1 MIINSTNNTEVTP
14 LTNFTT
20 EEEGVD
26 GKNIIR
32 LLQKTQ
38 TAKETFLSSGIKPTG
53 YNSYQKYNY
62 FSLDDI
68 VPEVVKICNK
78 LGLATQ
84 FKFTKDCGKLL
95 VIDLE
100 TGCKQVFTTPLPA
113 PTNNKATEQCKEIQ
127 AIQTYSRRALYL
139 QWLEIVE
146 VNSIELENTSTK
158 QKKKKG
164 AKNAPQ
170 KTEKSSEQSLEDWGF
185 QVQKELE
192 KRGQR
197 GSPTEIKKVCKDL
210 VGENSPMYWELLKAF
225 KVSGTTY

>member
-1 MIINSTNNTEVTP
+1 MITSTKSN
-14 LTNFTT
+14 NFTT
-20 EEEGVD
+20 FTKTTAEEGVE
-26 GKNIIR
+26 GKNTLL

-38 TAKETFLSSGIKPTG
+38 TAKECFLNSGIKPTG
-53 YNSYQKYNY
+53 YNAYQKYNY

-68 VPEVVKICNK
+68 VPEVVKICCK

-84 FKFTKDCGKLL
+84 FKFTRDCGKLI

-170 KTEKSSEQSLEDWGF
+170 NGEKSPENSLEEWGF
-185 QVQKELE
+185 RDQKELE

-197 GSPTEIKKVCKDL
+197 GSPEEIKKVCKDL
-210 VGENSPMYWELLKAF
+210 VGENSSMYWELLKAF

>member
-1 MIINSTNNTEVTP
+1 MITST
-14 LTNFTT
+14 TNFTT
-20 EEEGVD
+20 QTKTAEDGVE
-26 GKNIIR
+26 GKNTLL

-38 TAKETFLSSGIKPTG
+38 TAKEQFLSSGIKPTG
-53 YNSYQKYNY
+53 YNAYQKYNY

-68 VPEVVKICNK
+68 VPEVVKICCK

-84 FKFTKDCGKLL
+84 FKFTRDCGKLI

-158 QKKKKG
+158 HKKKG
-164 AKNAPQ
+164 AKKSNQ
-170 KTEKSSEQSLEDWGF
+170 NVEKSPEPSLEEWGF
-185 QVQKELE
+185 RVQKELE

-197 GSPTEIKKVCKDL
+197 GSPAEIKEVCKDL
-210 VGENSPMYWELLKAF
+210 VGENSSMYWELLKAF

>member
-1 MIINSTNNTEVTP
+1 MITSTKSN
-14 LTNFTT
+14 NFTT
-20 EEEGVD
+20 LTKTTAEDGVE
-26 GKNIIR
+26 GKNTLL

-38 TAKETFLSSGIKPTG
+38 TAKEQFLSSGIKPTG
-53 YNSYQKYNY
+53 YNSYQKYHY
-62 FSLDDI
+62 FALDDI
-68 VPEVVKICNK
+68 VPAVVKICCE

-84 FKFTKDCGKLL
+84 FKFTKECGKLL

-158 QKKKKG
+158 QTKKR
-164 AKNAPQ
+164 AKNALQ
-170 KTEKSSEQSLEDWGF
+170 NVEKSPEHSLEEWGF
-185 QVQKELE
+185 RVQKELE
-192 KRGQR
+192 RRNQQGTPAQ
-197 GSPTEIKKVCKDL
+197 IKEVCKDL
-210 VGENSPMYWELLKAF
+210 VGENSSMYWELLKAF

>member
-1 MIINSTNNTEVTP
+1 MITST
-14 LTNFTT
+14 TNFTT
-20 EEEGVD
+20 QTKTAEDGVE
-26 GKNIIR
+26 GKNTR
-32 LLQKTQ
+32 LLLQKTQ
-38 TAKETFLSSGIKPTG
+38 TAKEQFLSSGIKPTG
-53 YNSYQKYNY
+53 YNSYQKYHY

-68 VPEVVKICNK
+68 VPAVVKICCE

-84 FKFTKDCGKLL
+84 FKFTKECGKLL

-158 QKKKKG
+158 QKKKR
-164 AKNAPQ
+164 AKKAPQ
-170 KTEKSSEQSLEDWGF
+170 TVEKAPEHSLEDWGF

-192 KRGQR
+192 RRKQQGTPAQ
-197 GSPTEIKKVCKDL
+197 IKEVCKDL
-210 VGENSPMYWELLKAF
+210 VGENSSMYWELLKAF

>member
-1 MIINSTNNTEVTP
+1 MITST
-14 LTNFTT
+14 TNFTT
-20 EEEGVD
+20 QTKTAEDGVE
-26 GKNIIR
+26 GKNTR
-32 LLQKTQ
+32 LLLQKTQ
-38 TAKETFLSSGIKPTG
+38 TAKEQFLSSGIKPTG
-53 YNSYQKYNY
+53 YNSYQKYHY

-68 VPEVVKICNK
+68 VPAVVKICCE

-84 FKFTKDCGKLL
+84 FKFTKECGKLL
-95 VIDLE
+95 IIDLE

-158 QKKKKG
+158 QKKKR

-170 KTEKSSEQSLEDWGF
+170 NGEKSPEHSLEEWGF
-185 QVQKELE
+185 RVQKELE
-192 KRGQR
+192 KLGQR
-197 GSPTEIKKVCKDL
+197 GSPEEIKKVCKDL

>member
-1 MIINSTNNTEVTP
+1 MIINSTKTNDLTP
-14 LTNFTT
+14 LTTFTT
-20 EEEGVD
+20 EEEGVE
-26 GKNIIR
+26 GKNTR
-32 LLQKTQ
+32 LLLQKTQ
-38 TAKETFLSSGIKPTG
+38 TAKEQFLSSGIKPTG
-53 YNSYQKYNY
+53 YNSYQKYHY

-68 VPEVVKICNK
+68 VPEVVKICCK

-84 FKFTKDCGKLL
+84 FKFTRDCGKLL

-158 QKKKKG
+158 QKKKKRTTTT
-164 AKNAPQ
+164 PQ
-170 KTEKSSEQSLEDWGF
+170 RVEKSPEPSLEEWGF

-192 KRGQR
+192 RRNQQGTPAQ
-197 GSPTEIKKVCKDL
+197 IKQVCKDL
-210 VGENSPMYWELLKAF
+210 VGENSSMYWELLKAF

>member
-1 MIINSTNNTEVTP
+1 MITST
-14 LTNFTT
+14 TNFTT
-20 EEEGVD
+20 QTKTAEDGVE
-26 GKNIIR
+26 GKNTR
-32 LLQKTQ
+32 LLLQKTQ
-38 TAKETFLSSGIKPTG
+38 TAKECFLNSGIKPTG
-53 YNSYQKYNY
+53 YNAYQKYNY

-68 VPEVVKICNK
+68 VPEVVKICCK

-84 FKFTKDCGKLL
+84 FKFTRDCGKLL

-158 QKKKKG
+158 QKKKR
-164 AKNAPQ
+164 AKKAHQ
-170 KTEKSSEQSLEDWGF
+170 TVEKSPEPSLEEWGF
-185 QVQKELE
+185 RVQKELE

-197 GSPTEIKKVCKDL
+197 GSPEEIKEVCKDL
-210 VGENSPMYWELLKAF
+210 VGENSSMYWELLKAF

>member
-1 MIINSTNNTEVTP
+1 MITSTKSN
-14 LTNFTT
+14 NFTT
-20 EEEGVD
+20 LTKTTAEDGVE
-26 GKNIIR
+26 GKNTLLI
-32 LLQKTQ
+32 LQKTQ
-38 TAKETFLSSGIKPTG
+38 TAKEQFLSSGIKPTG
-53 YNSYQKYNY
+53 YNSYQKYHY

-68 VPEVVKICNK
+68 VPAVVKICCE

-84 FKFTKDCGKLL
+84 FKFTKECGKLL

-158 QKKKKG
+158 QKKKR
-164 AKNAPQ
+164 AKKAPQ
-170 KTEKSSEQSLEDWGF
+170 NVGKSPEHSLEEWGF

-192 KRGQR
+192 TRGQR
-197 GSPTEIKKVCKDL
+197 GSPEEIKEVCKDL

>member
-1 MIINSTNNTEVTP
+1 MIINSTTEKVINRDENVEDKNTR
-14 LTNFTT
+14 L
-20 EEEGVD
+20 
-26 GKNIIR
+26 

-38 TAKETFLSSGIKPTG
+38 TAKEMFLSSGIKPTG

-62 FSLDDI
+62 FALEDI
-68 VPEVVKICNK
+68 VPAVVKICCE

-84 FKFTKDCGKLL
+84 FKFTRECGRLFI
-95 VIDLE
+95 IDLE
-100 TGCKQVFTTPLPA
+100 TGCKQVFTTPIPT
-113 PTNNKATEQCKEIQ
+113 PTNTKATEQCKEIQ

-158 QKKKKG
+158 QKKKG
-164 AKNAPQ
+164 AKKAPQ
-170 KTEKSSEQSLEDWGF
+170 NLEKSPEHSLEEWGF
-185 QVQKELE
+185 RVQKELE
-192 KRGQR
+192 RRNQQGTSAQ
-197 GSPTEIKKVCKDL
+197 IKKVCKDL

>member
-1 MIINSTNNTEVTP
+1 MITST
-14 LTNFTT
+14 TNFTT
-20 EEEGVD
+20 QTKTAEDGVE
-26 GKNIIR
+26 GKNTR
-32 LLQKTQ
+32 LLLQKTQ
-38 TAKETFLSSGIKPTG
+38 TAKECFLNSGIKPTG
-53 YNSYQKYNY
+53 YNAYQKYNY

-68 VPEVVKICNK
+68 VPEVVKICCK

-84 FKFTKDCGKLL
+84 FKFTRDCGKLL

-158 QKKKKG
+158 QKKKG
-164 AKNAPQ
+164 AKKAPQ
-170 KTEKSSEQSLEDWGF
+170 NGEKSPENSLEEWGF
-185 QVQKELE
+185 RVQKELE

-197 GSPTEIKKVCKDL
+197 GSPAEIKEVCKDL

>member
-1 MIINSTNNTEVTP
+1 MITST
-14 LTNFTT
+14 TNFTT
-20 EEEGVD
+20 QTKTAEDGVE
-26 GKNIIR
+26 GKNTR
-32 LLQKTQ
+32 LLLQKTQ
-38 TAKETFLSSGIKPTG
+38 TAKECFLNSGIKPTG

-68 VPEVVKICNK
+68 VPEVVKICCK

-84 FKFTKDCGKLL
+84 FKFTRDCGKLI

-113 PTNNKATEQCKEIQ
+113 PTNTKATEQCKEIQ

-170 KTEKSSEQSLEDWGF
+170 NVEKSPENSLEEWGF
-185 QVQKELE
+185 RVQKELE

-197 GSPTEIKKVCKDL
+197 GSPAEIKEVCKDL
-210 VGENSPMYWELLKAF
+210 VGENSSMYWELLKAF

>member
-1 MIINSTNNTEVTP
+1 MITST
-14 LTNFTT
+14 TNFTT
-20 EEEGVD
+20 QTKTAEDGVE
-26 GKNIIR
+26 GKNTR
-32 LLQKTQ
+32 LLLQKTQ
-38 TAKETFLSSGIKPTG
+38 TAKECFLNSGIKPTG

-68 VPEVVKICNK
+68 VPEVVKICCK

-84 FKFTKDCGKLL
+84 FKFTRDCGKLI

-113 PTNNKATEQCKEIQ
+113 PTNTKATEQCKEIQ

-164 AKNAPQ
+164 AKNAHQ
-170 KTEKSSEQSLEDWGF
+170 NVEKSPEPSLEEWGF
-185 QVQKELE
+185 RVQKELE

-197 GSPTEIKKVCKDL
+197 GSPAEIKEVCKDL

>member
-1 MIINSTNNTEVTP
+1 MITST
-14 LTNFTT
+14 TNFTT
-20 EEEGVD
+20 QTKTAEDGVE
-26 GKNIIR
+26 GKNTR
-32 LLQKTQ
+32 LLLQKTQ
-38 TAKETFLSSGIKPTG
+38 TAKECFLNSGIKPTG

-68 VPEVVKICNK
+68 VPEVVKICCK

-84 FKFTKDCGKLL
+84 FKFTRDCGKLI

-113 PTNNKATEQCKEIQ
+113 PTNTKATEQCKEIQ

-158 QKKKKG
+158 HKKKG
-164 AKNAPQ
+164 AKKSNQ
-170 KTEKSSEQSLEDWGF
+170 NVEKSPEPSLEEWGF
-185 QVQKELE
+185 RVQKELE

-197 GSPTEIKKVCKDL
+197 GSPAEIKEVCKDL

>member
-1 MIINSTNNTEVTP
+1 MITSTTN
-14 LTNFTT
+14 NFTT
-20 EEEGVD
+20 LTKTTAENGVE
-26 GKNIIR
+26 GKNTR
-32 LLQKTQ
+32 LLLQKTQ
-38 TAKETFLSSGIKPTG
+38 TAKEKFLSSGIKATG
-53 YNSYQKYNY
+53 YNSYQKYHY

-68 VPEVVKICNK
+68 IPAVVKICCE

-84 FKFTKDCGKLL
+84 FKFTRDCGKLL

-100 TGCKQVFTTPLPA
+100 TGCKQVFTTPLAA

-158 QKKKKG
+158 QKKKGTKK
-164 AKNAPQ
+164 ATQ
-170 KTEKSSEQSLEDWGF
+170 TVEKSPEPSLEEWGF
-185 QVQKELE
+185 RVQKELE
-192 KRGQR
+192 RRKQQGTPAQ
-197 GSPTEIKKVCKDL
+197 IKKVCKDL
-210 VGENSPMYWELLKAF
+210 VGENSQMYWELLKAF

>member
-1 MIINSTNNTEVTP
+1 MITIT
-14 LTNFTT
+14 TNFTT
-20 EEEGVD
+20 QTKTAEDGVE
-26 GKNIIR
+26 GKNTLL

-38 TAKETFLSSGIKPTG
+38 TAKEQFLSSGIKPTG
-53 YNSYQKYNY
+53 YNAYQKYNY

-68 VPEVVKICNK
+68 VPEVVKICCK

-84 FKFTKDCGKLL
+84 FKFTRDCGKLI

-158 QKKKKG
+158 HKKKG
-164 AKNAPQ
+164 AKKSNQ
-170 KTEKSSEQSLEDWGF
+170 NVEKSPEPSLEEWGF
-185 QVQKELE
+185 RVQKELE

-197 GSPTEIKKVCKDL
+197 GSPAEIKEVCKDL
-210 VGENSPMYWELLKAF
+210 VGENSSMYWELLKAF

>member
-1 MIINSTNNTEVTP
+1 MITST
-14 LTNFTT
+14 TNFTT
-20 EEEGVD
+20 QTKTAEDGVE
-26 GKNIIR
+26 GKNTR
-32 LLQKTQ
+32 LLLQKTQ
-38 TAKETFLSSGIKPTG
+38 TAKEQFLSSGIKPTG
-53 YNSYQKYNY
+53 YNAYQKYNY

-68 VPEVVKICNK
+68 VPEVVKICCK

-84 FKFTKDCGKLL
+84 FKFTRDCGKLI

-146 VNSIELENTSTK
+146 VNSIELENTSTN
-158 QKKKKG
+158 QKKKG
-164 AKNAPQ
+164 AKKANQ
-170 KTEKSSEQSLEDWGF
+170 TVEKSPEPSLEEWGF
-185 QVQKELE
+185 RVQKELE
-192 KRGQR
+192 KLGQR
-197 GSPTEIKKVCKDL
+197 GSPEEIKKVCKDL
-210 VGENSPMYWELLKAF
+210 VGENSPLYWELLKAF

>member
-1 MIINSTNNTEVTP
+1 MITSTKSN
-14 LTNFTT
+14 NFTT
-20 EEEGVD
+20 FTKTTAEEGVE
-26 GKNIIR
+26 GKNTR
-32 LLQKTQ
+32 LLLQKTQ
-38 TAKETFLSSGIKPTG
+38 TAKEQFLSSGIKPTG
-53 YNSYQKYNY
+53 YNAYQKYNY

-68 VPEVVKICNK
+68 VPEVVKICCK

-84 FKFTKDCGKLL
+84 FKFTRDCGKLI

-164 AKNAPQ
+164 AKKAHQ
-170 KTEKSSEQSLEDWGF
+170 TVEKSPEPSLEEWGF
-185 QVQKELE
+185 RVQKELE

-197 GSPTEIKKVCKDL
+197 GSPEEIKKVCKDL
-210 VGENSPMYWELLKAF
+210 VGENSSMYWELLKAF

>member
-1 MIINSTNNTEVTP
+1 MITST
-14 LTNFTT
+14 TNFTT
-20 EEEGVD
+20 QTKTAENGVE
-26 GKNIIR
+26 GKNTR
-32 LLQKTQ
+32 LLLQKTQ
-38 TAKETFLSSGIKPTG
+38 TAKEQFLSSGIKPTG
-53 YNSYQKYNY
+53 YNAYQKYNY

-68 VPEVVKICNK
+68 VPEVVKICCK

-84 FKFTKDCGKLL
+84 FKFTRDCGKLI
-95 VIDLE
+95 VIALE

-127 AIQTYSRRALYL
+127 AIQTYSRRPLYL

-164 AKNAPQ
+164 AKKANQ
-170 KTEKSSEQSLEDWGF
+170 TVEKSPENSLEEWGF
-185 QVQKELE
+185 RVQKELE

-197 GSPTEIKKVCKDL
+197 GSPEEIKEVCKDL
-210 VGENSPMYWELLKAF
+210 VGENSSMYWELLKAF

>member
-1 MIINSTNNTEVTP
+1 MITSTKSN
-14 LTNFTT
+14 NFTT
-20 EEEGVD
+20 LTKTAEEEGVE
-26 GKNIIR
+26 GKNT
-32 LLQKTQ
+32 LLLLKKTQ
-38 TAKETFLSSGIKPTG
+38 TAKECFLNSGIKPTG

-84 FKFTKDCGKLL
+84 FKFTRDCGKLL

-158 QKKKKG
+158 QKKKR
-164 AKNAPQ
+164 AKKANQ
-170 KTEKSSEQSLEDWGF
+170 TVEKSPEPSLEEWGF
-185 QVQKELE
+185 RVQKELE
-192 KRGQR
+192 RRNQQGTPAQ
-197 GSPTEIKKVCKDL
+197 IKKVCKDL

>member
-1 MIINSTNNTEVTP
+1 MIINSTKTNDLTP
-14 LTNFTT
+14 LTTFTT
-20 EEEGVD
+20 EEGVE
-26 GKNIIR
+26 GKNMCL

-38 TAKETFLSSGIKPTG
+38 KAKETFLSSGIKPTG
-53 YNSYQKYNY
+53 YNSYQKYHY

-68 VPEVVKICNK
+68 VPAVVKICCE

-84 FKFTKDCGKLL
+84 FKFTRECGKLL

-100 TGCKQVFTTPLPA
+100 TGCKQVFTTPLPS
-113 PTNNKATEQCKEIQ
+113 PTNNKATEQCKELQ

-164 AKNAPQ
+164 AKKAPQ
-170 KTEKSSEQSLEDWGF
+170 KTGNLSEQSLEDWGF

-197 GSPTEIKKVCKDL
+197 GSPAEIKEVCKAL
-210 VGENSPMYWELLKAF
+210 VGENSSMYWELLKAF
-225 KVSGTTY
+225 

>member
-1 MIINSTNNTEVTP
+1 MIINSTNNDLTP
-14 LTNFTT
+14 VRTFTT
-20 EEEGVD
+20 DGV
-26 GKNIIR
+26 GEKNMCL

-38 TAKETFLSSGIKPTG
+38 TAKECFLSSGIKPTG

-68 VPEVVKICNK
+68 VPEVVKICCK

-84 FKFTKDCGKLL
+84 FKFTRDCGKLL

-113 PTNNKATEQCKEIQ
+113 PTNNKSTEQCKEIQ

-146 VNSIELENTSTK
+146 VNSIELENTSTTN
-158 QKKKKG
+158 KKRKKG
-164 AKNAPQ
+164 AKKAPQ
-170 KTEKSSEQSLEDWGF
+170 KTGNLSEQSLEDWGF

-197 GSPTEIKKVCKDL
+197 GSPAEIKEVCKDL

>member
-1 MIINSTNNTEVTP
+1 MITST
-14 LTNFTT
+14 TNFTT
-20 EEEGVD
+20 QTKTAEDGVE
-26 GKNIIR
+26 GKNTR
-32 LLQKTQ
+32 LLLQKTQ
-38 TAKETFLSSGIKPTG
+38 TAKEQFLSSGIKPTG
-53 YNSYQKYNY
+53 YNSYQKYHY

-68 VPEVVKICNK
+68 VPAVVKICCE

-84 FKFTKDCGKLL
+84 FKFTRECGKLI

-170 KTEKSSEQSLEDWGF
+170 KTEKSPEHSLEDWGF

-192 KRGQR
+192 RRKQQGTPAQ
-197 GSPTEIKKVCKDL
+197 IKKVCKDL

-225 KVSGTTY
+225 KVSTTY

>member
-1 MIINSTNNTEVTP
+1 MITST
-14 LTNFTT
+14 TNFTT
-20 EEEGVD
+20 QTKTAEDGVE
-26 GKNIIR
+26 GKNTR
-32 LLQKTQ
+32 LLLQKTQ
-38 TAKETFLSSGIKPTG
+38 TAKEQFISSGIKPTG

-68 VPEVVKICNK
+68 VPAVVKICCK

-84 FKFTKDCGKLL
+84 FKFTRDCGKLL

-158 QKKKKG
+158 QKKKG
-164 AKNAPQ
+164 AKKSNQ
-170 KTEKSSEQSLEDWGF
+170 TVEKSPEPSLEEWGF
-185 QVQKELE
+185 RVQKELE

-197 GSPTEIKKVCKDL
+197 GSPEEIKKVCKDL

>member
-1 MIINSTNNTEVTP
+1 MITST
-14 LTNFTT
+14 TNFTT
-20 EEEGVD
+20 QTKTSEDGVE
-26 GKNIIR
+26 GKNTR
-32 LLQKTQ
+32 LLLQKTQ
-38 TAKETFLSSGIKPTG
+38 TAKEQFLSSGIKPTG
-53 YNSYQKYNY
+53 YNAYQKYNY

-68 VPEVVKICNK
+68 VPEVVKICCK

-84 FKFTKDCGKLL
+84 FKFTRDCGKLI

-113 PTNNKATEQCKEIQ
+113 PTNNKATEQCKEIK
-127 AIQTYSRRALYL
+127 AIQTYSRRTLYL

-158 QKKKKG
+158 QKKKG

-170 KTEKSSEQSLEDWGF
+170 NGEKSPEPSLEEWGF
-185 QVQKELE
+185 RVQKELE

-197 GSPTEIKKVCKDL
+197 GSPEEIKKVCKDL
-210 VGENSPMYWELLKAF
+210 VGENSSMYWELLKAF

>member
-1 MIINSTNNTEVTP
+1 MIINSTKTNDLTP
-14 LTNFTT
+14 LTTFTT
-20 EEEGVD
+20 EEGV
-26 GKNIIR
+26 GEKNMCL

-38 TAKETFLSSGIKPTG
+38 TAKECFLSSGIKPTG
-53 YNSYQKYNY
+53 YNAYQKYNY

-84 FKFTKDCGKLL
+84 FKFTKECGKLL

-100 TGCKQVFTTPLPA
+100 TGCKQVFTTPLPV

-158 QKKKKG
+158 QKKKR
-164 AKNAPQ
+164 AKKAPQ
-170 KTEKSSEQSLEDWGF
+170 PVDKSPELSLEEWGF
-185 QVQKELE
+185 RVQKELE

-197 GSPTEIKKVCKDL
+197 GSPEEIKEVCKDL
-210 VGENSPMYWELLKAF
+210 VGENSPLYWELLKAF

>member
-1 MIINSTNNTEVTP
+1 MIINSTNTNDLTP
-14 LTNFTT
+14 VRTFTT
-20 EEEGVD
+20 EDVVGE
-26 GKNIIR
+26 KNMCL

-68 VPEVVKICNK
+68 VPEVVKICCK

-84 FKFTKDCGKLL
+84 FKFTRDCGKLL

-170 KTEKSSEQSLEDWGF
+170 NGEKSPENSLEDWGF

-192 KRGQR
+192 RRKQQGTPAQ
-197 GSPTEIKKVCKDL
+197 IKEVCKDL

>member
-1 MIINSTNNTEVTP
+1 MITSTKSN
-14 LTNFTT
+14 NFTT
-20 EEEGVD
+20 LTKTTAEEGVE
-26 GKNIIR
+26 GKNTLL

-53 YNSYQKYNY
+53 YNSYQKYHY

-68 VPEVVKICNK
+68 VPAVVKICCE

-84 FKFTKDCGKLL
+84 FKFTKECGKLI

-100 TGCKQVFTTPLPA
+100 TGCKQVFTTPLPV

-158 QKKKKG
+158 QKKRAKK
-164 AKNAPQ
+164 APQ
-170 KTEKSSEQSLEDWGF
+170 TVEKSPEHSLEDWGF

-192 KRGQR
+192 RRKQQGTPAQ
-197 GSPTEIKKVCKDL
+197 IKEVCKDL

>member
-1 MIINSTNNTEVTP
+1 MITST
-14 LTNFTT
+14 TNFTT
-20 EEEGVD
+20 QTKTAEDGVE
-26 GKNIIR
+26 GKNTR
-32 LLQKTQ
+32 LLLQKTQ
-38 TAKETFLSSGIKPTG
+38 TAKEQFISRGIKPTG
-53 YNSYQKYNY
+53 YNSYQKYHY

-68 VPEVVKICNK
+68 VPAVVKICCE

-84 FKFTKDCGKLL
+84 FKFTKECGKLL
-95 VIDLE
+95 IIDLE

-158 QKKKKG
+158 QKKKR
-164 AKNAPQ
+164 AKKATQ
-170 KTEKSSEQSLEDWGF
+170 TVEKSPEPSLEEWGF
-185 QVQKELE
+185 RVQKELE
-192 KRGQR
+192 RRKQQGTPAQ
-197 GSPTEIKKVCKDL
+197 IKKVCKDL
-210 VGENSPMYWELLKAF
+210 VGENSQMYWELLKAF

>member
-1 MIINSTNNTEVTP
+1 MIINSTNNDLTP
-14 LTNFTT
+14 VRTFTT
-20 EEEGVD
+20 DEVEGE
-26 GKNIIR
+26 KKMCL

-53 YNSYQKYNY
+53 YNSYQRYNY

-68 VPEVVKICNK
+68 VPEVVKICCK

-84 FKFTKDCGKLL
+84 FKFTKECGKLL

-164 AKNAPQ
+164 AKKAPQ
-170 KTEKSSEQSLEDWGF
+170 KTGNSSEPSLEEWGF

-197 GSPTEIKKVCKDL
+197 GSPAEIKEVCKDL

>member
-1 MIINSTNNTEVTP
+1 MITSTTN
-14 LTNFTT
+14 NFTT
-20 EEEGVD
+20 ITKTTAENGVE
-26 GKNIIR
+26 GKNTR
-32 LLQKTQ
+32 LLLQKTQ
-38 TAKETFLSSGIKPTG
+38 TAKEKFLSSGIKATG
-53 YNSYQKYNY
+53 YNSYQKYHY

-68 VPEVVKICNK
+68 IPTVVKICCE

-84 FKFTKDCGKLL
+84 FKFTRDCGKLL

-164 AKNAPQ
+164 AKKAPQ
-170 KTEKSSEQSLEDWGF
+170 KSPEPSLEEWGF

-192 KRGQR
+192 RRKQQGTPAQ
-197 GSPTEIKKVCKDL
+197 IKEVCKDL
-210 VGENSPMYWELLKAF
+210 VGENSSMYWELLKAF

>member
-1 MIINSTNNTEVTP
+1 MITSTKSN
-14 LTNFTT
+14 NFTT
-20 EEEGVD
+20 LTKTAEEGVE
-26 GKNIIR
+26 GKNTR
-32 LLQKTQ
+32 LLLQKTQ
-38 TAKETFLSSGIKPTG
+38 TAKEMFLSSGIKATG
-53 YNSYQKYNY
+53 YNSYQKYHY

-68 VPEVVKICNK
+68 VPAVVKICCE

-84 FKFTKDCGKLL
+84 FKFTKECGKLL

-100 TGCKQVFTTPLPA
+100 TGCKQIFTTPLPA

-158 QKKKKG
+158 QKKKG
-164 AKNAPQ
+164 AKKAHQNV
-170 KTEKSSEQSLEDWGF
+170 KKSPEHSLEEWGF

-192 KRGQR
+192 TRGQR
-197 GSPTEIKKVCKDL
+197 GSPDEIKEVCKDL
-210 VGENSPMYWELLKAF
+210 VGENSSMYWELLKAF

>member
-1 MIINSTNNTEVTP
+1 MITST
-14 LTNFTT
+14 TNFTT
-20 EEEGVD
+20 QTKTAEDGVE
-26 GKNIIR
+26 GKNTR
-32 LLQKTQ
+32 LLLQKTQ
-38 TAKETFLSSGIKPTG
+38 TAKEQFLSSGIKPTG
-53 YNSYQKYNY
+53 YNAYQKYNY

-68 VPEVVKICNK
+68 VPEVVKICCE

-84 FKFTKDCGKLL
+84 FKFTRDCGKLL

-146 VNSIELENTSTK
+146 VNSIELENNSTTN
-158 QKKKKG
+158 KKRKKG
-164 AKNAPQ
+164 AKKAPQ
-170 KTEKSSEQSLEDWGF
+170 KTGNLSEQSLEDWGF
-185 QVQKELE
+185 RVQKELE

-197 GSPTEIKKVCKDL
+197 GSPAEIKEVCKDL
-210 VGENSPMYWELLKAF
+210 VGENSSMYWELLKAF

>member
-1 MIINSTNNTEVTP
+1 MIINSTKTNDLTP
-14 LTNFTT
+14 IRNFTT
-20 EEEGVD
+20 DGGVRE
-26 GKNIIR
+26 NTR
-32 LLQKTQ
+32 LLLQKTQ
-38 TAKETFLSSGIKPTG
+38 TAKECFLSSRIKPTG
-53 YNSYQKYNY
+53 YNAYQKYHY

-68 VPEVVKICNK
+68 VPEVVKICSK

-84 FKFTKDCGKLL
+84 FKFTRECGKLL

-100 TGCKQVFTTPLPA
+100 TGCKQVFTTPLPV

-158 QKKKKG
+158 QKKKTG
-164 AKNAPQ
+164 AKKAPE
-170 KTEKSSEQSLEDWGF
+170 KEEKSPEHSLEEWGF
-185 QVQKELE
+185 RVQKELE
-192 KRGQR
+192 RRNQQGTPAQ
-197 GSPTEIKKVCKDL
+197 IKKVCKDL

>member
-1 MIINSTNNTEVTP
+1 MIINSTKTNDLTP
-14 LTNFTT
+14 LTTFTT
-20 EEEGVD
+20 DEGV
-26 GKNIIR
+26 GEKNMCL

-38 TAKETFLSSGIKPTG
+38 TAKEQFLSSGIKPTG

-68 VPEVVKICNK
+68 VPEVVKICCK

-84 FKFTKDCGKLL
+84 FKFTKDCGKLI

-158 QKKKKG
+158 QKKKR
-164 AKNAPQ
+164 AKNTPQ
-170 KTEKSSEQSLEDWGF
+170 KMDKSSEQSLEDWGF

-197 GSPTEIKKVCKDL
+197 GSPEEIKEVCKDL